1 MTMASRPLTK
11 VERRKFNRA
20 QHEKKIREDLIGRHG
35 NDLGNF
41 LSWLRIMSIQGTQR
55 FRDGDTSFIRD
66 VALALENVYR
76 RHNS

>member
-1 MTMASRPLTK
+1 MASRPLTK

-76 RHNS
+76 HHNS

>member
-1 MTMASRPLTK
+1 MTTAGRPLTK
-11 VERRKFNRA
+11 AERKRFNRA
-20 QHEKKIREDLIGRHG
+20 QHEKAIREDLIGRHG

-76 RHNS
+76 RHNT